1 MEWLKWTK
9 ISQSNQRTEE
19 WVISACPLKSLP
31 RRSVWAE
38 GVAAWSPSGRT
49 PENPEMD
56 RFGVQVRHFR
66 DDLRHET
73 GRLRISFST
82 RPPQSSDFRRG
93 ADFLKNWKTEILIIC
108 SGSSIHDGGCFIH
121 FMKWKTVK
129 KKWTSFSEFQVFSS
143 PESHVLDIGN
153 TENTHVMKDRKNKCG
168 SCQVFSS
175 SVWPP

>member
-19 WVISACPLKSLP
+19 WVISACPVKSLP
-31 RRSVWAE
+31 GRRWWAE
-38 GVAAWSPSGRT
+38 GVAAWSPSGLA
-49 PENPEMD
+49 PENLETG
-56 RFGVQVRHFR
+56 RFGLQVRHFR
-66 DDLRHET
+66 HGLRHKT

-108 SGSSIHDGGCFIH
+108 SGSSIHDGGCSIH

-143 PESHVLDIGN
+143 PESPRFRYWKHWKYSCY
-153 TENTHVMKDRKNKCG
+153 ERQEKQMCVMSG
-168 SCQVFSS
+168 F
-175 SVWPP
+175 